1 MQEIAGS
8 STNEVPFNAAIRACE
23 RASRWK
29 EAMSTWSALEVPFRA
44 ARERARECWLF
55 WLLHVMVMG
64 VEEEKAELPPRRR
77 SFIFFSGCGCE
88 CKEVL

>member
-55 WLLHVMVMG
+55 WLLHVMG
-64 VEEEKAELPPRRR
+64 QWGLRKRRR